1 LSHSHST
8 PSGLHA
14 DEPAGK
20 PSLRRFLWL
29 SIGAA
34 LLTIALKV
42 TAWQITNSVGL
53 LSDALES
60 VVNLA
65 AAVMAIIVVTY
76 AERPPDE
83 EHAFGHSKAEYF
95 SSGIEGTLIL
105 IAAAGIAWSAWQR
118 LLDPQ
123 PLEQVGI
130 GVIVAVVASAVNL
143 GAAITL
149 RNAGRKHRA
158 IVLEADGE
166 HLLTDVWT
174 SLAVIIGVAL
184 VLLTGWLWLDAVLA
198 LLVAVNIVWTGVTLM
213 RRSALGL
220 LDTAL
225 SSEERSQ
232 IEAVLSPY
240 RAQGIEFH
248 ALRTRQAG
256 TRRFMSVH
264 VLAPGAW
271 SILRGHALVER
282 IETEMREALPGI
294 VVFTHL
300 EPLGDPAAMA
310 DQQLDRA

>member
-1 LSHSHST
+1 
-8 PSGLHA
+8 
-14 DEPAGK
+14 
-20 PSLRRFLWL
+20 LRRFLWL